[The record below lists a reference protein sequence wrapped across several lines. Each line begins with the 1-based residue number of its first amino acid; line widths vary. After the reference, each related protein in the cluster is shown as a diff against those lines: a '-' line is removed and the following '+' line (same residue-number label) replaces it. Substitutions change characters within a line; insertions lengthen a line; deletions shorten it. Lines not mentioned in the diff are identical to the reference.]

1 MTDYRGYVIKPHA
14 IRKREMEAIKA
25 RAGDDWVDHVGD
37 HPPEWYG
44 STDSKGHR
52 IRPAYLESR
61 PQVSLKL

>member
-37 HPPEWYG
+37 HPPEWYAER
-44 STDSKGHR
+44 KKNAQQ
-52 IRPAYLESR
+52 I
-61 PQVSLKL
+61 LKDIGFVPHI